1 MKHLPRITE
10 IIKIEP
16 FKITCRW
23 TTGEI
28 MVIDFDTEFKK
39 WQTSKNTTLLQL
51 TDYEKFENVII
62 KDGTLQWYSVGVS
75 FTGLDGELRTEP
87 LDLDPDILYQQSNS
101 IFLYKLV
108 LTRKSKKH
116 KEAIV

>member
-1 MKHLPRITE
+1 MKHIQRITE

-28 MVIDFDTEFKK
+28 MVIDFDTEFEK
-39 WQTSKNTTLLQL
+39 WKISNNTTLLKL
-51 TDYEKFENVII
+51 KDYEKFENVII
-62 KDGTLQWYSVGVS
+62 KDGTLQWYSISIS
-75 FTGLDGELRTEP
+75 FTGLDGKLRTAP

-101 IFLYKLV
+101 ISHYKLV
-108 LTRKSKKH
+108 LNKIPTEQK
-116 KEAIV
+116 